1 MKKFNIYL
9 GAAAGAGMLTM
20 LVIAA
25 ELAEPFKN
33 LLKGVF
39 GHHWV
44 GKAVIMFLTFV
55 IVGLLMRNKH
65 AVSGVPD
72 SKLAWYGVLSS
83 LLAIF
88 LFYVVEFF

>member
-1 MKKFNIYL
+1 MKKFNFHF
-9 GAAAGAGMLTM
+9 GAAASAWMLVI

-33 LLKGVF
+33 LLKSGF

-55 IVGLLMRNKH
+55 IMGLLMRNKRSV
-65 AVSGVPD
+65 AGVLD
-72 SKLAWYGVLSS
+72 SKLAWYGVLAS